1 MDYTVP
7 HKLVSINNEEEIK
20 MKVLK
25 ELLYTKEHEW
35 VRVEGEKAY
44 IGITD
49 FAQHALG
56 SIVYVELPEVDSEI
70 SEGDTF
76 GTIESVKAASDVFMP
91 IDGKILEV
99 NEAIV
104 DNPELVNEDAFE
116 NWMVCAEILNNSQLQ
131 GLMNADSYEKLCN
144 EEA

>member
-1 MDYTVP
+1 
-7 HKLVSINNEEEIK
+7 

-56 SIVYVELPEVDSEI
+56 SIVYVELPEVDSEVN
-70 SEGDTF
+70 EGDTF

-116 NWMVCAEILNNSQLQ
+116 NWMVCAEILNNGQLQ
-131 GLMNADSYEKLCN
+131 GLLDADSYEKFCN

>member
-1 MDYTVP
+1 
-7 HKLVSINNEEEIK
+7 

>member
-1 MDYTVP
+1 
-7 HKLVSINNEEEIK
+7 

-25 ELLYTKEHEW
+25 NLIYTKEHEW
-35 VRVEGEKAY
+35 VKVEGEKAY

-56 SIVYVELPEVDSEI
+56 SIVYVELPEIDSEV

-91 IDGKILEV
+91 FDGKILEV
-99 NEAIV
+99 NETIV
-104 DNPELVNEDAFE
+104 DNPELVNEDAFK
-116 NWMVCAEILNNSQLQ
+116 NWMIFAEIIDKTQLD
-131 GLMNADSYEKLCN
+131 GLMDADAYEKFCN

>member
-1 MDYTVP
+1 
-7 HKLVSINNEEEIK
+7 

-56 SIVYVELPEVDSEI
+56 SIVYVELPEVDNEI

-116 NWMVCAEILNNSQLQ
+116 NWMICAEILNNSQLQ
-131 GLMNADSYEKLCN
+131 GLMNADSYEKFCN

>member
-1 MDYTVP
+1 
-7 HKLVSINNEEEIK
+7 

-35 VRVEGEKAY
+35 IRVEGEKAY

-56 SIVYVELPEVDSEI
+56 SIVYVELPEVDSEV

-131 GLMNADSYEKLCN
+131 GLMSADSYEKFCN

>member
-1 MDYTVP
+1 
-7 HKLVSINNEEEIK
+7 

-56 SIVYVELPEVDSEI
+56 SIVYVELPEVDSEVN
-70 SEGDTF
+70 EGDTF

-99 NEAIV
+99 NESIV

-116 NWMVCAEILNNSQLQ
+116 NWMVCAEILNNGQLQ
-131 GLMNADSYEKLCN
+131 GLLDADSYEKFCN

>member
-1 MDYTVP
+1 
-7 HKLVSINNEEEIK
+7 
-20 MKVLK
+20 MKVLTN
-25 ELLYTKEHEW
+25 LFYTKEHEW
-35 VRVEGEKAY
+35 VKIEGEKAY
-44 IGITD
+44 VGITD

-56 SIVYVELPEVDSEI
+56 SIVYVELPEVDSEF

-76 GTIESVKAASDVFMP
+76 GTIESVKAASDVFIP

-116 NWMVCAEILNNSQLQ
+116 NWMICVEILNKSQLD
-131 GLMNADSYEKLCN
+131 GLMDADSYEKFCN

>member
-1 MDYTVP
+1 
-7 HKLVSINNEEEIK
+7 

-25 ELLYTKEHEW
+25 NLFYTKEHEW
-35 VRVEGEKAY
+35 VKVEGEKAY

-56 SIVYVELPEVDSEI
+56 SIVYVELPEVDSEF

-76 GTIESVKAASDVFMP
+76 GTIESVKAASDVFIP
-91 IDGKILEV
+91 IDGKVIEI
-99 NEAIV
+99 NDSIV

-116 NWMVCAEILNNSQLQ
+116 NWMICVEILNKSQLD
-131 GLMNADSYEKLCN
+131 GLMSADTYEKFCN

>member
-1 MDYTVP
+1 
-7 HKLVSINNEEEIK
+7 

-25 ELLYTKEHEW
+25 DLFYTKEHEW
-35 VRVEGEKAY
+35 VKVEGEKVY
-44 IGITD
+44 VGITD

-56 SIVYVELPEVDSEI
+56 SIVYVELPEVDSEF

-76 GTIESVKAASDVFMP
+76 GTIESVKAASDVFIP

-116 NWMVCAEILNNSQLQ
+116 NWMICVEILNKSQLN
-131 GLMNADSYEKLCN
+131 GLMNADSYEKFCN